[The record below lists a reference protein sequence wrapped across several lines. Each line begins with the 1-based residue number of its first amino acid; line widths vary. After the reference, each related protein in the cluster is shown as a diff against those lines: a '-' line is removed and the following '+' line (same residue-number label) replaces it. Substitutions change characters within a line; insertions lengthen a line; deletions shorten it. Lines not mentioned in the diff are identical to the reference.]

1 MKENVDTAQ
10 VAKRVGVFRL
20 YSVVTAQREG
30 KRRNMKS
37 KKKLII
43 KKNNYT
49 RKQKMVIADK
59 VFHLTEKDALEDFNK
74 LKQIG

>member
-1 MKENVDTAQ
+1 MKENVDE
-10 VAKRVGVFRL
+10 AKRVGVFRL

-43 KKNNYT
+43 KKICYA
-49 RKQKMVIADK
+49 R
-59 VFHLTEKDALEDFNK
+59 
-74 LKQIG
+74 